1 MAKKVIIVGSG
12 NAALTAGIAALEKG
26 AKVLLLEKGNKDLA
40 GGNTKYTAG
49 AMRFS
54 YNNGEELL
62 YFGSADWMT
71 RNLDRRIEVLTPLYD
86 EDLAQELNDILNIQL
101 SDNVKA
107 RIQDAQESN
116 TFVTPKVGESLVRSQ
131 YAIYNYLKEKHSND

>member
-1 MAKKVIIVGSG
+1 M
-12 NAALTAGIAALEKG
+12 
-26 AKVLLLEKGNKDLA
+26 
-40 GGNTKYTAG
+40 
-49 AMRFS
+49 
-54 YNNGEELL
+54 L

-116 TFVTPKVGESLVRSQ
+116 TFVKPKVGESLVRSQ

>member
-1 MAKKVIIVGSG
+1 MTSIIDRF
-12 NAALTAGIAALEKG
+12 LEHGRIYKFG
-26 AKVLLLEKGNKDLA
+26 
-40 GGNTKYTAG
+40 
-49 AMRFS
+49 
-54 YNNGEELL
+54 NNGEELL

-116 TFVTPKVGESLVRSQ
+116 TFVKPKVGESLVRSQ